1 MAESA
6 VSIFS
11 KRNEKTIEE
20 NRELVENSKI
30 FFEYIMS
37 FVDSKDYVIVLT
49 DKNAR
54 VAEIVGGKY
63 VIKKSQKELN
73 FVKDAVLSEDCVGNT
88 AITMA
93 IKKDKPVQI
102 CGDEHENPAHR
113 HLSCYAAP
121 IKFNGETLGVICI
134 TEYNPQRR
142 ESLLG
147 MVLASARG
155 IENQIKNKRKT
166 RLINEQSKYQNVI
179 VESINEGFITL
190 DREGIV
196 TYINERGARILCIDK
211 HKSIGKHINDLV
223 PFEPVVM
230 KVFKTGKGYKD
241 KEYILENVAGKK
253 MHLLKTATPI
263 RDEDG
268 NITGVIDIFK
278 EIKYVRKIVNKM
290 VGAKANFTF
299 DDLIGDDEKLNE
311 CKRIAK
317 IASKSSSSIL
327 IEGESGTGKELFA
340 HSIHNASN
348 RREGPFIA
356 INCAAI
362 PKELIESEL
371 FGYSAGAFTGGVK
384 GGRPGKFELAD
395 GGTIFLDEIGDM
407 PIGTQAKLLRVLQD
421 RKVVRVGGDSV
432 FNVDVRI
439 ISATNKNLAEECK
452 MNNFRWD
459 IYYRLNVL
467 TINIPP
473 LRERISDIRKI
484 TRHLIEK
491 INNRLGTNVHGISED
506 ALVILEANEWK
517 GNVRELENLLE
528 RAINIC
534 KGEIIGIEYFPQAY
548 IANVD
553 DTCLNKTEDGGISTL
568 GAMEKRMIEKSLNH
582 FGGNISKTSRAL
594 DVSRNTLYN
603 KIEKYK
609 IAVNQ

>member
-1 MAESA
+1 MAEKA
-6 VSIFS
+6 AKMFS
-11 KRNEKTIEE
+11 EGKKE
-20 NRELVENSKI
+20 NFIDNKELLESSKV
-30 FFEYIMS
+30 FFEYLMS
-37 FVDSKDYVIVLT
+37 FVRGKDYVIVLT

-54 VAEIVGGKY
+54 VAEIVGGEY
-63 VIKKSQKELN
+63 IVKKSKKELN
-73 FVKDAVLSEDCVGNT
+73 FVNGAVLSENCVGNT
-88 AITMA
+88 AITLA
-93 IKKDKPVQI
+93 IKNGEPVQI
-102 CGDEHENPAHR
+102 CGEEHENPAHR

-121 IKFNGETLGVICI
+121 IIFEDEILGVICI
-134 TEYNPQRR
+134 TVYDPEPR
-142 ESLLG
+142 EALLG

-155 IENQIKNKRKT
+155 IENQIKNQRKT
-166 RLINEQSKYQNVI
+166 RLLNEQSKYQNVI

-211 HKSIGKHINDLV
+211 KKSVGRHINELV

-230 KVFKTGKGYKD
+230 NVFKTGKGYKD
-241 KEYILENVAGKK
+241 KEYILENVAGQK
-253 MHLLKTATPI
+253 MHLFKTATPI

-278 EIKYVRKIVNKM
+278 EIKYVTKIVNKM
-290 VGAKANFTF
+290 VGARANFTF
-299 DDLIGDDEKLNE
+299 DDLIGEDERFNE
-311 CKRIAK
+311 CKRIAQ
-317 IASKSSSSIL
+317 IAAKSSSSIL

-340 HSIHNASN
+340 HSIHNASS

-421 RKVVRVGGDSV
+421 RKVVRLGGDTV
-432 FNVDVRI
+432 FNVNVRI
-439 ISATNKNLAEECK
+439 ISATNKNLADECK
-452 MNNFRWD
+452 LNNFRWD

-467 TINIPP
+467 TVNIPP
-473 LRERISDIRKI
+473 LRERISDIRAI
-484 TRHLIEK
+484 TMHLIDK
-491 INNRLGTNVHGISED
+491 INNRLGTNVEGITED
-506 ALVILEANEWK
+506 AITMLEANEWK

-534 KGEIIGIEYFPQAY
+534 KGKEIGLEYFPDSCLKEKREKSQGPD
-548 IANVD
+548 ANNQI
-553 DTCLNKTEDGGISTL
+553 LTL
-568 GAMEKRMIEKSLNH
+568 GAMEKVAIERAINH
-582 FGGNISKTSRAL
+582 FGGNISKASKAL
-594 DVSRNTLYN
+594 DISRNTLYN
-603 KIEKYK
+603 KINKYE
-609 IAVNQ
+609 IRV

>member
-6 VSIFS
+6 VAIFS
-11 KRNEKTIEE
+11 KNNNETIED
-20 NRELVENSKI
+20 NRELLENSKI
-30 FFEYIMS
+30 FFEYLMS

-49 DKNAR
+49 DRHAR
-54 VAEIVGGKY
+54 VAEIVGGEY
-63 VIKKSQKELN
+63 VVKKSKKELN
-73 FVKDAVLSEDCVGNT
+73 FVKDAILSEDCVGNT

-93 IKKDKPVQI
+93 IKKGEPVQI

-121 IKFNGETLGVICI
+121 IKFEGEILGVICI
-134 TEYNPQRR
+134 TEYNPERR
-142 ESLLG
+142 EALLG

-155 IENQIKNKRKT
+155 IENQIKNQRKT

-211 HKSIGKHINDLV
+211 KKSVGRHINDLV

-241 KEYILENVAGKK
+241 KEYILENVAGQK

-278 EIKYVRKIVNKM
+278 EIKYVTKIVNKM

-299 DDLIGDDEKLNE
+299 DDLIGDDENLNE

-317 IASKSSSSIL
+317 IAAKSSSSIL

-340 HSIHNASN
+340 HSIHNESN

-421 RKVVRVGGDSV
+421 RKVVRVGGDTV

-452 MNNFRWD
+452 LNNFRWD

-473 LRERISDIRKI
+473 LRERISDIKGI
-484 TRHLIEK
+484 TAYLIEK
-491 INNRLGTNVHGISED
+491 INKRLGTDIHGITDEV
-506 ALVILEANEWK
+506 LEILEGNEWK

-534 KGEIIGIEYFPQAY
+534 KGEKISVEYLPDAY
-548 IANVD
+548 RVKAGGKAEE
-553 DTCLNKTEDGGISTL
+553 TLGDGQIMTL
-568 GAMEKRMIEKSLNH
+568 GAAEKIMIEKSLNH

-603 KIEKYK
+603 KIEKYG
-609 IAVNQ
+609 IVI

>member
-1 MAESA
+1 MAENA
-6 VSIFS
+6 VAMFS
-11 KRNEKTIEE
+11 EE
-20 NRELVENSKI
+20 SKDIVIDNRELLENSKI
-30 FFEYIMS
+30 FFEYLMS
-37 FVDSKDYVIVLT
+37 FIDGEDYVIVLT
-49 DKNAR
+49 DRHAR
-54 VAEIVGGKY
+54 VAEIVGGDY
-63 VIKKSQKELN
+63 IVRKSKKELN
-73 FVKDAVLSEDCVGNT
+73 FVKDAILSENCVGNT

-93 IKKDKPVQI
+93 IKKGEPVQI
-102 CGDEHENPAHR
+102 CGEEHENPTHR

-121 IKFNGETLGVICI
+121 IKFEDEILGVICI
-134 TEYNPQRR
+134 TEFNPERR
-142 ESLLG
+142 EALLG
-147 MVLASARG
+147 MVLASSRG
-155 IENQIKNKRKT
+155 IENQIKNQRKT
-166 RLINEQSKYQNVI
+166 RLLNEQSKYQNVI

-190 DREGIV
+190 DREGVV

-211 HKSIGKHINDLV
+211 KNSVGKHIKDLV
-223 PFEPVVM
+223 PFDPVVM
-230 KVFKTGKGYKD
+230 NVFKTGKGYKD
-241 KEYILENVAGKK
+241 KEYILENVAGLK

-278 EIKYVRKIVNKM
+278 EIKYVTKIVNKM

-299 DDLIGDDEKLNE
+299 DDLVGNDEKLKE

-317 IASKSSSSIL
+317 IAAKSSSSIL

-348 RREGPFIA
+348 RSDGPFVA

-407 PIGTQAKLLRVLQD
+407 PLGTQAKLLRVLQD
-421 RKVVRVGGDSV
+421 RKVVRVGGDTV
-432 FNVDVRI
+432 FNINVRI
-439 ISATNKNLAEECK
+439 ISATNKILAEECRL
-452 MNNFRWD
+452 NNFRWD

-467 TINIPP
+467 TLNIPP
-473 LRERISDIRKI
+473 LRERVSDIRMI
-484 TRHLIEK
+484 TEHLIEK
-491 INNRLGTNVHGISED
+491 INKRLGTNVEGITEEAIS
-506 ALVILEANEWK
+506 ILEANEWK

-534 KGEIIGIEYFPQAY
+534 KGKEISIEYFPESYLALKKEKS
-548 IANVD
+548 D
-553 DTCLNKTEDGGISTL
+553 DSYENDKFITI
-568 GAMEKRMIEKSLNH
+568 GAMEKSMIERTLNH
-582 FGGNISKTSRAL
+582 FGGNISKTSRVL
-594 DVSRNTLYN
+594 DISRNTLYN

-609 IAVNQ
+609 LDL

>member
-1 MAESA
+1 MVENA
-6 VSIFS
+6 VSMFLEDS
-11 KRNEKTIEE
+11 KDIIED
-20 NRELVENSKI
+20 NRELIENSKI
-30 FFEYIMS
+30 FFEYLMS
-37 FVDSKDYVIVLT
+37 FIDGKDYVIVLT
-49 DKNAR
+49 DRYAR
-54 VAEIVGGKY
+54 VAEIVGGEY
-63 VIKKSQKELN
+63 VVKKSEKELN
-73 FVKDAVLSEDCVGNT
+73 FIKNAILSENCVGNT

-93 IKKDKPVQI
+93 IKKGKPVQI
-102 CGDEHENPAHR
+102 CGEEHENPAHR

-121 IKFNGETLGVICI
+121 IIFNNEILGVICI
-134 TEYNPQRR
+134 TEYNPERR
-142 ESLLG
+142 EALLG
-147 MVLASARG
+147 MVLASAKG
-155 IENQIKNKRKT
+155 IENQIKNQRKT
-166 RLINEQSKYQNVI
+166 HLLNEQSKYQNVI

-190 DREGIV
+190 DREGVV

-211 HKSIGKHINDLV
+211 KKSVGKHIKDLV

-230 KVFKTGKGYKD
+230 NVFKTGKGYKD
-241 KEYILENVAGKK
+241 KEYILENGAGQK

-278 EIKYVRKIVNKM
+278 EIKYVTKIVNKM

-299 DDLIGDDEKLNE
+299 DDLVGEDKKLNE

-317 IASKSSSSIL
+317 IAAKSSSSIL

-348 RREGPFIA
+348 RKEGPFVV

-421 RKVVRVGGDSV
+421 RKVVRLGGDTV

-452 MNNFRWD
+452 VNNFRWD

-467 TINIPP
+467 TVSIPP
-473 LRERISDIRKI
+473 LRERISDIRSI
-484 TRHLIEK
+484 AMYLIEK
-491 INNRLGTNVHGISED
+491 INKRLGTNVEGITE
-506 ALVILEANEWK
+506 EAISMLKTNEWK

-528 RAINIC
+528 RSINIC
-534 KGEIIGIEYFPQAY
+534 KGKEISVEYFPDIY
-548 IANVD
+548 RIE
-553 DTCLNKTEDGGISTL
+553 NKSKSDEFSGGEELITL
-568 GAMEKRMIEKSLNH
+568 GAMEKIMIEKTLVH
-582 FGGNISKTSRAL
+582 FNGNISKTARAL
-594 DVSRNTLYN
+594 DISRNTLYN
-603 KIEKYK
+603 KIEKYEL
-609 IAVNQ
+609 AL

>member
-6 VSIFS
+6 VAIFS
-11 KRNEKTIEE
+11 KNNNETIED
-20 NRELVENSKI
+20 NRELLENSKV
-30 FFEYIMS
+30 FFEYLMS
-37 FVDSKDYVIVLT
+37 FVDSKDYVIVFT
-49 DKNAR
+49 DRHAR
-54 VAEIVGGKY
+54 VAEIVGGEY
-63 VIKKSQKELN
+63 VVRKSKKELN
-73 FVKDAVLSEDCVGNT
+73 FVKDAILSEDCVGNT

-93 IKKDKPVQI
+93 IKKGETVQI
-102 CGDEHENPAHR
+102 CGDEHENPTHR

-121 IKFNGETLGVICI
+121 IKFEGEILGVICI
-134 TEYNPQRR
+134 TEYNPERR
-142 ESLLG
+142 EALLG

-155 IENQIKNKRKT
+155 IENQIKNQRKT

-211 HKSIGKHINDLV
+211 HKSIGRHISDLV

-230 KVFKTGKGYKD
+230 NVFKTGKGYKD
-241 KEYILENVAGKK
+241 KEYILENAAGQK

-278 EIKYVRKIVNKM
+278 EIKYVTKIVNKM

-299 DDLIGDDEKLNE
+299 DDLIGDDENLKE

-317 IASKSSSSIL
+317 IAAKSSSSIL

-340 HSIHNASN
+340 HSIHNESN
-348 RREGPFIA
+348 RSEGPFIA

-421 RKVVRVGGDSV
+421 RKVVRVGGDTV

-452 MNNFRWD
+452 LNNFRWD

-473 LRERISDIRKI
+473 LRERISDIKGI
-484 TRHLIEK
+484 TDHLIEK
-491 INNRLGTNVHGISED
+491 INKRLGTDVHGITDEV
-506 ALVILEANEWK
+506 LEILEANEWK

-534 KGEIIGIEYFPQAY
+534 KGEKISVEYLPDAY
-548 IANVD
+548 KVKAGGKAEDRV
-553 DTCLNKTEDGGISTL
+553 EDGEIMTL
-568 GAMEKRMIEKSLNH
+568 GAVEKIMIEKSLNH

-603 KIEKYK
+603 KIEKYG
-609 IAVNQ
+609 IAMNQ

>member
-6 VSIFS
+6 VAIFS
-11 KRNEKTIEE
+11 KNNNDAIEN
-20 NRELVENSKI
+20 NRELLENSKI
-30 FFEYIMS
+30 FFEYLMS

-49 DKNAR
+49 DRHAR
-54 VAEIVGGKY
+54 VAEIVGGEY
-63 VIKKSQKELN
+63 VVKKSKKELN
-73 FVKDAVLSEDCVGNT
+73 FVKNAILSEDCVGNT

-93 IKKDKPVQI
+93 IKKGEPVQI
-102 CGDEHENPAHR
+102 CGDEHENPTHR

-121 IKFNGETLGVICI
+121 IKFEGETLGVICI
-134 TEYNPQRR
+134 TEYNPEMR
-142 ESLLG
+142 EALLG

-155 IENQIKNKRKT
+155 IENQIKNQRKT

-196 TYINERGARILCIDK
+196 TYINERGARILCIDRQ
-211 HKSIGKHINDLV
+211 KSVGRHIKDLV

-230 KVFKTGKGYKD
+230 NVFKTGKGYKD
-241 KEYILENVAGKK
+241 KEYILENVAGQK

-263 RDEDG
+263 RDEEG
-268 NITGVIDIFK
+268 NIIGVIDIFK
-278 EIKYVRKIVNKM
+278 EIKYVTKIVNKM

-299 DDLIGDDEKLNE
+299 DDLIGDDENLNE

-317 IASKSSSSIL
+317 IAAKSSSSIL

-340 HSIHNASN
+340 HSIHNESN
-348 RREGPFIA
+348 RNEGPFIA

-421 RKVVRVGGDSV
+421 RKVVRVGGDTV
-432 FNVDVRI
+432 FDVDVRI

-452 MNNFRWD
+452 VNNFRWD

-473 LRERISDIRKI
+473 LRERVSDIKGI
-484 TRHLIEK
+484 TNHLIEK
-491 INNRLGTNVHGISED
+491 INKRLGTNVDGVTDEVLS
-506 ALVILEANEWK
+506 ILEANEWK

-534 KGEIIGIEYFPQAY
+534 KGEKITVEYLPDVYKVKADEK
-548 IANVD
+548 VE
-553 DTCLNKTEDGGISTL
+553 DTVEGRDIMTL
-568 GAMEKRMIEKSLNH
+568 GAMERIMIEKSLNH

-603 KIEKYK
+603 KIEKYS
-609 IAVNQ
+609 IAINQ

>member
-1 MAESA
+1 MADSA
-6 VSIFS
+6 VAIFS
-11 KRNEKTIEE
+11 KNNDETIED
-20 NRELVENSKI
+20 NRELLENSKI
-30 FFEYIMS
+30 FFEYLMS

-54 VAEIVGGKY
+54 VAEIVGGDY
-63 VIKKSQKELN
+63 VVRKSKKELN
-73 FVKDAVLSEDCVGNT
+73 FVKDAILSENCVGNT

-93 IKKDKPVQI
+93 IKKGEPVQI
-102 CGDEHENPAHR
+102 CGDEHENPTHR

-121 IKFNGETLGVICI
+121 IKFNNETLGVICI
-134 TEYNPQRR
+134 TEYNPERR
-142 ESLLG
+142 EALLG

-155 IENQIKNKRKT
+155 IENQIKNQRKT

-190 DREGIV
+190 DRKGIV
-196 TYINERGARILCIDK
+196 TYINERGARILSIDK
-211 HKSIGKHINDLV
+211 HKSIGRHIKDLV

-230 KVFKTGKGYKD
+230 KVFKTGRGYKD
-241 KEYILENVAGKK
+241 KEYILENVAGQK

-263 RDEDG
+263 RDEEG

-290 VGAKANFTF
+290 VGARANFTF
-299 DDLIGDDEKLNE
+299 DDLIGEDEKLNE
-311 CKRIAK
+311 CKRVAK
-317 IASKSSSSIL
+317 IAAKSSSSIL

-421 RKVVRVGGDSV
+421 RKVVRVGGDTV

-452 MNNFRWD
+452 LNNFRWD

-473 LRERISDIRKI
+473 LRERISDISDI
-484 TRHLIEK
+484 TTHLIEK
-491 INNRLGTNVHGISED
+491 INKRLGTNVQGITKE
-506 ALVILEANEWK
+506 ALAILEVNEWK

-534 KGEIIGIEYFPQAY
+534 KGEKIGVEYLPEVYRNKAECAVGEKEVGGEII
-548 IANVD
+548 
-553 DTCLNKTEDGGISTL
+553 TL
-568 GAMEKRMIEKSLNH
+568 GAMEKIMIEKSLNH
-582 FGGNISKTSRAL
+582 FRGNISKTSRAL

-603 KIEKYK
+603 KIEKYG
-609 IAVNQ
+609 ISVEQ